1 MARRPPLR
9 ILSPEMLHSR
19 RTRILAGIGL
29 VLQGLGHA
37 VFPLRG
43 AGRLA
48 NSVLAEVIAH
58 LAWGSAMVGFAAAGL
73 GLMGAHPLWKSW
85 RRSTGVAVGASAIA
99 LASLR
104 QLDLL
109 PGALIDTLVLV
120 AFYRVTREDTG
131 DTAVK
136 AAFSPRTTL
145 MRAAGSLAAMSI
157 VGYLAVCA
165 ATGSWHH
172 RWGMTEDELRAAL
185 PGDAPNRDPAFEVNH
200 AITINAPAP
209 SVWPWLVQIGQD
221 RGGFYSYDWLEN
233 LFGLNIHNADRIH
246 AEWQDRAEGDL
257 VRAAPIDWLGGAFGE
272 EIGWRVTRVERNHA
286 LVLQWWGAFVLA
298 PLSGEKT
305 RLFVRSRISDPNVP
319 VWAAALS
326 FATFELPHFIMERRM
341 LMGIKTRAQRTGREL
356 PNAVPENVAASP

>member
-1 MARRPPLR
+1 MLR
-9 ILSPEMLHSR
+9 SR
-19 RTRILAGIGL
+19 KTRIFAGIGL
-29 VLQGLGHA
+29 VLHGLGHA

-48 NSVLAEVIAH
+48 NSVLAEVIVH
-58 LAWGSAMVGFAAAGL
+58 LAWGTAMVGFAAAGL
-73 GLMGAHPLWKSW
+73 GLMGARPLWKFW
-85 RRSTGVAVGASAIA
+85 RSSTAVAVGASAVA

-109 PGALIDTLVLV
+109 PGALIDTLVLI
-120 AFYRVTREDTG
+120 AFYRVSRQDIG
-131 DTAVK
+131 DTAAK
-136 AAFSPRTTL
+136 KTSSPRATL

-165 ATGSWHH
+165 TTRSWHH

-185 PGDAPNRDPAFEVNH
+185 PADAPDRDPAFEVNH
-200 AITINAPAP
+200 AITIDAPTP

-272 EIGWRVTRVERNHA
+272 DIGWRVTRVEPNRA
-286 LVLQWWGAFVLA
+286 LVLHWWGAFVLA
-298 PLSGEKT
+298 PMPGEKT
-305 RLFVRSRISDPNVP
+305 RLFVRSSISDPKVS

-341 LMGIKTRAQRTGREL
+341 LMGIKARAERTGRDPL
-356 PNAVPENVAASP
+356 NTVPQNVAASP